1 MGHRRVRR
9 RRWQEKAAPGGRD
22 IRITPTLT
30 IPPQS
35 RVRHTGDGG
44 GLDTRPPRD
53 PTGAIYDP
61 GSPLY
66 GVERLFG
73 LHTLPPPITTRRV
86 VLDTGMSPH
95 RRVQRHRLWRT
106 GPTPTTGHPQPGAL
120 HDPERR
126 PRHRLEGLLRRVR
139 PGCARPRTACSRAVA
154 RRVPGASRATR
165 ASSRAN
171 SRTGTASSTPPPR
184 RSACSGQA
192 TRHRAWRSTTRSR
205 SASRRWATSRQARND
220 RSMPRDSPESG
231 LRLG

>member
-1 MGHRRVRR
+1 MAGEGRARGQGYQDNADTNNTPTESSTAYRGRR
-9 RRWQEKAAPGGRD
+9 R
-22 IRITPTLT
+22 
-30 IPPQS
+30 
-35 RVRHTGDGG
+35 TGHSPAERPDGG
-44 GLDTRPPRD
+44 HLRPRQSALRGRAAVRPPHPSATDNNETSGSGYGYVSAPSRPATPALAD
-53 PTGAIYDP
+53 GTDTDDGPPTARSGCM
-61 GSPLY
+61 
-66 GVERLFG
+66 
-73 LHTLPPPITTRRV
+73 TRNV
-86 VLDTGMSPH
+86 VLDT
-95 RRVQRHRLWRT
+95 VWKDYFDEY
-106 GPTPTTGHPQPGAL
+106 A
-120 HDPERR
+120 
-126 PRHRLEGLLRRVR
+126 